1 MDGAATEIRVLLV
14 DDHAIE
20 RQGVRSLLDAQP
32 DIRVVAEAGDG
43 LEALPLISQCHPD
56 VVVTETIMPRMNGL
70 ELTGQLLR
78 RYPDLKVLVLTRN
91 DREDC
96 VLAWSRPAPAGT
108 CSRRSTGL
116 TARRAARRR
125 RGGRVL
131 SRMVEC
137 VLDDYRQRC
146 ATVGAAVCRE
156 LTPRELS
163 RPSSSSPRATPIRTS
178 PTCCASAS
186 EQIETHR
193 SNIMDKLDLHKVTDL
208 VKYAIREGLVG
219 LDLEAGRA
227 CVAFCGA
234 PCPDGCAPGRRA
246 SDIQDC
252 GPSHFVQIGRGRL
265 SPPAG
270 SVRVV
275 EVVVRGTPAAARGR
289 AVCQACVYLH
299 EPGARNEWTVCH
311 PGERR

>member
-32 DIRVVAEAGDG
+32 DIRVVAEACDG

-96 VLAWSRPAPAGT
+96 VLRLVQAGAGGYLLKT
-108 CSRRSTGL
+108 VDRSEL
-116 TARRAARRR
+116 LSALRAVV

-131 SRMVEC
+131 QPGALEA
-137 VLDDYRQRC
+137 VLDDYLQRVREPT
-146 ATVGAAVCRE
+146 ARRYAVE
-156 LTPRELS
+156 LTPREREVLKLIAEGNTNQDIADLLCLS
-163 RPSSSSPRATPIRTS
+163 RKTV
-178 PTCCASAS
+178 
-186 EQIETHR
+186 ETHR

-219 LDLEAGRA
+219 LD
-227 CVAFCGA
+227 
-234 PCPDGCAPGRRA
+234 
-246 SDIQDC
+246 
-252 GPSHFVQIGRGRL
+252 
-265 SPPAG
+265 
-270 SVRVV
+270 
-275 EVVVRGTPAAARGR
+275 
-289 AVCQACVYLH
+289 
-299 EPGARNEWTVCH
+299 
-311 PGERR
+311 